1 MKFLIVFCLIAWFG
15 QGLWI
20 ILLAAYFADKTTKR
34 LRGQYKVELEAINNK
49 NRWP

>member
-20 ILLAAYFADKTTKR
+20 ILLAAYLADKTTKR
-34 LRGQYKVELEAINNK
+34 FENELKRKIDVLNENLGW
-49 NRWP
+49 R